1 MSQAAVRGLGGPA
14 ALVRTRRPDDLP
26 VLARLLGEQQAETEY
41 PLRWPLPF
49 PVEQFLVRAGERAA
63 WVVEADGRVAGHVA
77 VSAAEPDDELCRA
90 IPGMLGHGDFAL
102 VTVLFVGAGH
112 GGRGLGSLLLGTATD
127 WIRSHELTPVL
138 DVVPTHD
145 RAVGL
150 YLARGWVEIGR
161 LRLPWLTPDRP
172 DLLVMT
178 PG

>member
-1 MSQAAVRGLGGPA
+1 MSEATTGPRGGADVVVRA
-14 ALVRTRRPDDLP
+14 RRPDDLP
-26 VLARLLGEQQAETEY
+26 ALARLLAEQQAATEY

-49 PVEQFLVRAGERAA
+49 PVEQFLVRTGELVA
-63 WVVEADGRVAGHVA
+63 WVVEADEGVAGHVA
-77 VSAAEPDDELCRA
+77 VSAREPDDELCRA
-90 IPGMLGHGDFAL
+90 VREMLGHEEFAL

-112 GGRGLGSLLLGTATD
+112 GGRGLGSLLLDTATE
-127 WIRSHELTPVL
+127 WIRAHGLTPVL

-150 YLARGWVEIGR
+150 YLTRGWVEIGR
-161 LRLPWLTPDRP
+161 LRLPWLSPDRP

>member
-1 MSQAAVRGLGGPA
+1 MVVRP
-14 ALVRTRRPDDLP
+14 RRPDDLP
-26 VLARLLGEQQAETEY
+26 VLVELLGAQQAVTEY

-49 PVEQFLVRAGERAA
+49 PVEQFLVRTGERAA
-63 WVVEADGRVAGHVA
+63 WVVEVGGEVAGHVA
-77 VSAAEPDDELCRA
+77 VSAPEPDDELSEAVRA
-90 IPGMLGHGDFAL
+90 MLGHADFAL
-102 VTVLFVGAGH
+102 VTVLFVGLGH
-112 GGRGLGSLLLGTATD
+112 GGRGLGSLLLDTATD
-127 WIRSHELTPVL
+127 WIHAQGRAPVL

-150 YLARGWVEIGR
+150 YLARGWREIGR